1 MGTLLGFAALLV
13 IVGSV
18 AIWFRAARQV
28 ALPQNRIAFVTA
40 WAGGAVL
47 GLIAL
52 LLGPG
57 WLGGVPATLAL
68 LAGSFLTVLVGIS
81 RQQVA
86 SDAVVVGESLR
97 AFTAPDDSGQIFDSA
112 SLAGKPTLL
121 KFFRGHW

>member
-1 MGTLLGFAALLV
+1 MGTLLGIAAFLL
-13 IVGSV
+13 IAGSA

-28 ALPQNRIAFVTA
+28 ALPENRIAFVTT
-40 WAGGAVL
+40 WAGSAVL
-47 GLIAL
+47 GLVAL

-68 LAGSFLTVLVGIS
+68 LTGTFLTVLVAIS
-81 RQQVA
+81 RQRVA